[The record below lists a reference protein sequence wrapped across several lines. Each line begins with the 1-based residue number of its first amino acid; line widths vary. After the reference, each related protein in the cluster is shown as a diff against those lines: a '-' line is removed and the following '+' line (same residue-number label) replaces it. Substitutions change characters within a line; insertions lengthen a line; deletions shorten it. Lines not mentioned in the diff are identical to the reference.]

1 MWCKSGKHFG
11 FGGQIFMI
19 FILANT
25 MKIYRP
31 CLRSVF
37 LPLSV
42 LTLLVSQL
50 PAQSESPLQGS
61 HTNVIEGPPTGTT
74 RGEIVPLFWKALIG
88 ESIVSVPLTSIEHFG
103 VQTYDVDGVARV
115 RELTI
120 TTKSQSMV
128 RIYHMAPLSAVAVNA
143 ERTLKA
149 IGGIAERLADEE
161 LNVPV
166 KVFPATTHAHMVE
179 YRTGEKADIDKLYQH
194 LETAMKDYHA
204 RVLSPAQREST
215 IRQVKVGG
223 QVEEVQ
229 E

>member
-1 MWCKSGKHFG
+1 
-11 FGGQIFMI
+11 MI

-25 MKIYRP
+25 MKTYRP
-31 CLRSVF
+31 RLRSVF

-120 TTKSQSMV
+120 TTKSQSMI
-128 RIYHMAPLSAVAVNA
+128 RIYHMAPLSAVAANA

-149 IGGIAERLADEE
+149 LGGIAERVADEE

-204 RVLSPAQREST
+204 RVLSPAQRENT
-215 IRQVKVGG
+215 VRVVKVGG
-223 QVEEVQ
+223 EE
-229 E
+229 